1 MGNPT
6 GLRRF
11 VVVAVASFAF
21 VMILIGP
28 AVGRLGSDKWRSDF
42 WAALFVQATYQTYD
56 TAEEAIKASDAVILG
71 QIVDVS
77 LSREVQAIP
86 DWGIDGILTFA
97 TVEVRVDRVLAGQ
110 IEVSEQGNVT
120 WEAFVPTP
128 NDLERMKSSVPT
140 EPVLLLVS
148 KKTTP
153 KETLFYDLLNPESYF
168 VNDGG
173 NVRSALGGVQEWSS
187 AWERRDFDALVDSV
201 ETIAGE
207 TP

>member
-1 MGNPT
+1 MV
-6 GLRRF
+6 L
-11 VVVAVASFAF
+11 S
-21 VMILIGP
+21 GP
-28 AVGRLGSDKWRSDF
+28 AVGRFVSDNWRSEF

-77 LSREVQAIP
+77 LSREVEAIP
-86 DWGIDGILTFA
+86 EWGVDGILTFA
-97 TVEVRVDRVLAGQ
+97 AVEVRVDRVLAGQ
-110 IEVSEQGNVT
+110 IEVGDEGNMT

-128 NDLERMKSSVPT
+128 NDLELMKSSVPT

-153 KETLFYDLLNPESYF
+153 KATVLYDLLNPESYF

-173 NVRSALGGVQEWSS
+173 IVRSALGGVQEWSL
-187 AWERRDFDALVDSV
+187 AWERRDFEALVDSV
-201 ETIAGE
+201 DTSAGE